1 MTSSPSSMAGSATK
15 GEVGSTF
22 RAASIFRASIDA
34 DKRLISAAV
43 GSAGPPSESPPEL
56 RLSRLSALTSDMSRS
71 GSLSSGGRELSE
83 ALLRID
89 MADLVEVFQ

>member
-1 MTSSPSSMAGSATK
+1 MYLITK
-15 GEVGSTF
+15 ILIPIE
-22 RAASIFRASIDA
+22 A

-56 RLSRLSALTSDMSRS
+56 RLSRLSALTREMSRS
-71 GSLSSGGRELSE
+71 GSFCSVSGGLELSE

-89 MADLVEVFQ
+89 MAVSLALF